1 MDLIVSNQLILIAVI
16 LLTIIFFSLE
26 ILPLEV
32 TSLFAVAVLVLFDV
46 IDIDTAVSGFSNS
59 AVIIIGSIF
68 ILSRS
73 LVKTGFLEVLARYL
87 YKLGGNNP
95 WLTIFIFLFTVA
107 IISGFINNTAAVAI
121 FIPVVFKICQ
131 KFHIS
136 PTKILLPL
144 SYAAI
149 LGGTLTLIGTSTNLI
164 VSSVIE
170 DTNEHFIDCG
180 YFIDESNT
188 NQKICEDETSVWNKH
203 MLNTDFDN
211 DTYDIGDKFLDVNDN
226 GYWDNLEPI
235 SMFEFTYLGLIFISI
250 GIIYIF
256 IVSKWLLPSR
266 VITTSLTQ
274 KYHLQRYLTE
284 FKITSKS
291 NLIGKSFNFMKV
303 SKKYGFQ
310 AYKIIRDQ
318 QEIIYNLHS
327 VILCEDDVIIGQI
340 NLGDLIRF
348 KDDMNILLLPDVKMN
363 QNELMGENFIL
374 VEGLI
379 SHQSTIIDK
388 TLNDYDF
395 KHRFSSFVLAIKRQK
410 ELLRDKIAHIKL
422 KFSDTLLIM
431 VPKAKLSNLKESNDL
446 IVFEELDIHLRYQ
459 QYWWLSI
466 LVIPLIMISSSL
478 GVVSIVKGVFL
489 GVVLLLVLKVIS
501 IQDAYESIDWSVI
514 FLIAALIPL
523 GKAINVTGSDMLMRD
538 SILYITNLLSQ
549 SFDPQTKYILLV
561 SLLYLLSMIM
571 SSFLSNAAV
580 AVVFTPIAVSL
591 SYYSGIDPRPLIFA
605 VCLGSSNS
613 FLTPIGYQT
622 NMMVYGPGQYKF
634 NDFIKVGLPLS
645 IIFWL
650 TATYLITYFWPIRN
664 IDFIF

>member
-1 MDLIVSNQLILIAVI
+1 MDIIVSNQFILMSVI
-16 LLTIIFFSLE
+16 LLTVVFFSLE

-32 TSLFAVAVLVLFDV
+32 TSLFAVAVLVLFNV
-46 IDIDTAVSGFSNS
+46 IDIETAVSGFSNS

-95 WLTIFIFLFTVA
+95 WLTIFIFLFTVS

-170 DTNEHFIDCG
+170 ETHEYFIDC
-180 YFIDESNT
+180 IDLENEKGQF
-188 NQKICEDETSVWNKH
+188 QKICDGDALWKKEYN
-203 MLNTDFDN
+203 NN
-211 DTYDIGDKFLDVNDN
+211 IYDIGDKYRDIN
-226 GYWDNLEPI
+226 GNGIWDTLEPI
-235 SMFEFTYLGLIFISI
+235 SMFEFTYLGVIFIII
-250 GIIYIF
+250 GTIYIF
-256 IVSKWLLPSR
+256 IISKWFLPSR

-274 KYHLQRYLTE
+274 KYHMQKYLTE
-284 FKITSKS
+284 FKIPEESS
-291 NLIGKSFNFMKV
+291 LVGKSFNYMDV

-310 AYKIIRDQ
+310 AYKIIREDQ
-318 QEIIYNLHS
+318 ELIYNLNS
-327 VILCEDDVIIGQI
+327 AILNEGDVIIGHI

-348 KDDMNILLLPDVKMN
+348 KEEMKILLLPDVKMN

-379 SHQSTIIDK
+379 PHQSSIIDK

-410 ELLRDKIAHIKL
+410 ELLREKIAHIKL

-431 VPKAKLSNLKESNDL
+431 VPKAKLKNIKESNDL

-466 LVIPLIMISSSL
+466 LVIPLIMIFSSL
-478 GVVSIVKGVFL
+478 GLMSIVKAVFL

-523 GKAINVTGSDMLMRD
+523 GKAINITGSDFLMRD
-538 SILYITNLLSQ
+538 FILYLTELISNYFNNETY
-549 SFDPQTKYILLV
+549 YIILI
-561 SLLYLLSMIM
+561 SLLYLISMIM

-580 AVVFTPIAVSL
+580 AVVFTPIAISL

-650 TATYLITYFWPIRN
+650 TATYLITYYWPISYVELT
-664 IDFIF
+664 F